1 MLREKDA
8 PVEGKECYL
17 DIHNFKPRRLG
28 LEHIQLSV
36 YYKTD
41 DEYNPYIAN
50 GVREDKKYKTT
61 AKYVMEDD
69 RKLDFYK
76 MIDV

>member
-1 MLREKDA
+1 LLRTKDA

-41 DEYNPYIAN
+41 EEYNPYVAHGI
-50 GVREDKKYKTT
+50 RDDKKYKTS
-61 AKYVMEDD
+61 
-69 RKLDFYK
+69 
-76 MIDV
+76 